1 MRAIDDD
8 EDDDNGD
15 DDDDDEDDDGDG
27 GYRISVSSHHP
38 QEASHPGDCC
48 TPVGIWQRL
57 GNVLH
62 V

>member
-1 MRAIDDD
+1 MPNDDNDCDGDDD
-8 EDDDNGD
+8 EDD
-15 DDDDDEDDDGDG
+15 G
-27 GYRISVSSHHP
+27 GRWVSNIGLFTHP